1 MPISDWFS
9 AREARRYTRV
19 SEGSS
24 SPAAELPDGVWIKCD
39 ACHKTIYERDLVE
52 NLNVCK
58 NCGHHFDVTAPQ
70 RIAMLADEGSFLE
83 TEGGLSPGDPLEFLA
98 AKSYAESL
106 SKGREKSGLNEAVV
120 TGTATIEGTEVV
132 LGVMDFR
139 FIGASM
145 GSVVGEKIARAFELA
160 TERRLPVV
168 TVTASGGARMQEG
181 MFSLMQMA
189 KTSAAVQRHLDRGLP
204 YVSVLGHPTYG
215 GVTASFPVLA
225 DVILAEP
232 GASIGFTGPRII
244 EQTIR
249 QKLPKGFQTS
259 EFMLEHG
266 LIDEVVPRGE
276 LKAHVAMLLGYLTPR
291 ANSAGER

>member
-1 MPISDWFS
+1 
-9 AREARRYTRV
+9 
-19 SEGSS
+19 
-24 SPAAELPDGVWIKCD
+24 
-39 ACHKTIYERDLVE
+39 
-52 NLNVCK
+52 
-58 NCGHHFDVTAPQ
+58 
-70 RIAMLADEGSFLE
+70 
-83 TEGGLSPGDPLEFLA
+83 
-98 AKSYAESL
+98 
-106 SKGREKSGLNEAVV
+106 
-120 TGTATIEGTEVV
+120 
-132 LGVMDFR
+132 
-139 FIGASM
+139 
-145 GSVVGEKIARAFELA
+145 
-160 TERRLPVV
+160 
-168 TVTASGGARMQEG
+168 

-189 KTSAAVQRHLDRGLP
+189 KTSAAVQRHLARGLP

-276 LKAHVAMLLGYLTPR
+276 LKAHVAMLLSYLTPR
-291 ANSAGER
+291 TSAAGER

>member
-1 MPISDWFS
+1 
-9 AREARRYTRV
+9 
-19 SEGSS
+19 
-24 SPAAELPDGVWIKCD
+24 VWTKCD
-39 ACHKTIYERDLVE
+39 SCHKTIYEGDLVE
-52 NLNVCK
+52 NAYVCA
-58 NCGHHFDVTAPQ
+58 NCGHHFEVSAPQ
-70 RIAMLADEGSFLE
+70 RIEMLADQGSFSE
-83 TEGGLSPGDPLEFLA
+83 TEGGMAPGDPLEFVA

-106 SKGREKSGLNEAVV
+106 SKGREKSDLIEAVV
-120 TGTATIEGTEVV
+120 TGTATIEGMRVV

-168 TVTASGGARMQEG
+168 IVTASGGARMQEG

-189 KTSAAVQRHLDRGLP
+189 KTSAAVQRHLARGLP

-276 LKAHVAMLLGYLTPR
+276 LKAHVAMLLSYLTPR
-291 ANSAGER
+291 TSAAGER

>member
-1 MPISDWFS
+1 
-9 AREARRYTRV
+9 
-19 SEGSS
+19 
-24 SPAAELPDGVWIKCD
+24 
-39 ACHKTIYERDLVE
+39 
-52 NLNVCK
+52 
-58 NCGHHFDVTAPQ
+58 
-70 RIAMLADEGSFLE
+70 
-83 TEGGLSPGDPLEFLA
+83 
-98 AKSYAESL
+98 
-106 SKGREKSGLNEAVV
+106 
-120 TGTATIEGTEVV
+120 
-132 LGVMDFR
+132 MDFR

-168 TVTASGGARMQEG
+168 IVTASGGARMQEG

-189 KTSAAVQRHLDRGLP
+189 KTSAAVQRHLARGLP

-276 LKAHVAMLLGYLTPR
+276 LKAHVAMLLSYLTPR
-291 ANSAGER
+291 TSAAGER